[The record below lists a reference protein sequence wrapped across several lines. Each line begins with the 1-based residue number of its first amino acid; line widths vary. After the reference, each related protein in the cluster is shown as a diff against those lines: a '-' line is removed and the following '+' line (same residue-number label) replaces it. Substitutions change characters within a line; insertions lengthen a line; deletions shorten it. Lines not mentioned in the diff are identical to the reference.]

1 VVRLDDEVA
10 HLRVDF
16 LKYEDVVSAVM
27 ADVLDGLP
35 AANLGSSPMLLV
47 DLGLGVLY
55 AEEVLDVRADWS

>member
-1 VVRLDDEVA
+1 MRLDDEVA
-10 HLRVDF
+10 YLRVDF

-35 AANLGSSPMLLV
+35 ATNLGSSPMLLV